1 MVIALA
7 FLPLAAAGGLLRWQL
22 GERLNG
28 TLPLGTLAANT
39 LASLSLG
46 LLSGS
51 GSASDTLLGIGFLGA
66 FSTWST
72 LANEVAA
79 LHRDARSAIA
89 LTYLVTT
96 LLFGVAAAWLGLTL
110 V

>member
-1 MVIALA
+1 MVVALA
-7 FLPLAAAGGLLRWQL
+7 FLLLAAAGGLLRWQL

-51 GSASDTLLGIGFLGA
+51 GSTSDTLLGVGFLGA
-66 FSTWST
+66 LSTWST
-72 LANEVAA
+72 LANEVVG
-79 LHRDARSAIA
+79 LNRDGRSAA
-89 LTYLVTT
+89 AVLYLFMT
-96 LLFGVAAAWLGLTL
+96 LVFGVAAAWLGLTL